1 MSTKKKILIATPVHT
16 DHLIM
21 QYVMS
26 VFQLI
31 NNKESSFEV
40 NVFWRRGSL
49 VNRGRNEL
57 VGYFLE
63 SEYEYIFFIDS
74 DIVNFVES
82 FYQIASSYIELEK
95 NNPLLVL
102 GAIYPIKYF
111 NFNYV
116 ENEAQTK
123 QENWEQVMLNY
134 NVNIKNL
141 GINNNL
147 VIDEADNNN
156 GLVQSESIAG
166 GFMMFSRF
174 VINKMIEKY
183 PESEYKNFAND
194 TLVAKKNYNLFHSF
208 VEPISKFYL
217 SEDYGFCFNFKKIG
231 GLILANI
238 KIKLS
243 HYGEQIFNG
252 SLYESLK
259 LKTITN
265 NNLTKKNL
273 ILSIPRS
280 GNHIIRTLIEYLT
293 QFPTAG
299 LIGVENDG
307 PIYTRSNIT
316 FEIKNK
322 NKFIYYKQH
331 DVMLN
336 EKHYITKHDEVNE
349 LIFLIRN
356 PIEIFIREDNY
367 NNENKEVIP
376 YKNQYKEVYF
386 SNIDFYQKF
395 EGTKLLLYYE
405 DIIQHKKETI
415 ITLYNFL
422 KVNNQE
428 RLNNVLNNI
437 NTIYEETLRLS
448 NTTNGAISSDV
459 NYYSNKYKDTIYYSN
474 NKSFINEKISTNS
487 YYKTILNKYL

>member
-1 MSTKKKILIATPVHT
+1 MNKKKILIATPIHT

-21 QYVMS
+21 MYVTS

-31 NNKESSFEV
+31 NNKQSPFEV

-57 VGYFLE
+57 IGYFLE

-74 DIVNFVES
+74 DIVNFVDS
-82 FYQIASSYIELEK
+82 FYQIASSYIEIEK

-102 GAIYPIKYF
+102 GAIYPIKHF

-116 ENEAQTK
+116 ENEMQVK
-123 QENWEQVMLNY
+123 EVNWHQLMLNY

-141 GINNNL
+141 GINNEL
-147 VIDEADNNN
+147 VIEEANQNN
-156 GLVQSESIAG
+156 GLINCESIAG
-166 GFMMFSRF
+166 GFMMFSRY

-183 PESEYKNFAND
+183 PESAYRNFTND

-208 VEPISKFYL
+208 VEPKSKFYL
-217 SEDYGFCFNFKKIG
+217 SEDYGFCFNFKNIG
-231 GLILANI
+231 GTILANI

-259 LKTITN
+259 LRAIKNDEIF
-265 NNLTKKNL
+265 KKNL

-280 GNHIIRTLIEYLT
+280 GNHIIRTLIEYFTEL
-293 QFPTAG
+293 PTAG

-307 PIYTRSNIT
+307 PIYTRT
-316 FEIKNK
+316 KLELKIKNK

-331 DVMLN
+331 DFILN
-336 EKHYITKHDEVNE
+336 EEHYVNKHDEINE

-356 PIEIFIREDNY
+356 PLEIFIREDNF
-367 NNENKEVIP
+367 NNNNKEVIP
-376 YKNQYKEVYF
+376 YKNQFKEVYF
-386 SNIDFYQKF
+386 NNIDFYEKF
-395 EGTKLLLYYE
+395 EGNKLLLYYE
-405 DIIQHKKETI
+405 DIIQDKKETI
-415 ITLYNFL
+415 NKVYHFL
-422 KVNNQE
+422 GINNQE
-428 RLNNVLNNI
+428 KLNNVLDNI

-448 NTTNGAISSDV
+448 SSTNGAISSDI
-459 NYYSNKYKDTIYYSN
+459 NYYSKKFKDTIYYKN
-474 NKSFINEKISTNS
+474 NKSYINEKISTNS
-487 YYKTILNKYL
+487 YYKTILSRYL